1 MRFERRPSPPLRQ
14 VVARNAA
21 LAPVPVCVFV
31 AGALVIKAEDSRHQ
45 RPSSPAVAAAEVTWC
60 VQVLRSPKEAFAA
73 AMQSW
78 RERCEKC
85 VCLQGD
91 YVEK

>member
-1 MRFERRPSPPLRQ
+1 MGIKDRKKNGRMFYQGIEADVNCYPLDYTGTARRY
-14 VVARNAA
+14 ATC
-21 LAPVPVCVFV
+21 LAMMHLFLCT
-31 AGALVIKAEDSRHQ
+31 ATLHRC
-45 RPSSPAVAAAEVTWC
+45 TWC
-60 VQVLRSPKEAFAA
+60 VQFLRSPKEAFAA

-78 RERCEKC
+78 RERREKC

>member
-1 MRFERRPSPPLRQ
+1 MPKKLCTKEGESTKRGEKIYNDSCDLYPST
-14 VVARNAA
+14 N
-21 LAPVPVCVFV
+21 
-31 AGALVIKAEDSRHQ
+31 
-45 RPSSPAVAAAEVTWC
+45 VTWC
-60 VQVLRSPKEAFAA
+60 VQFLRSPKEAFAA

-91 YVEK
+91 YV